1 MLFYRLRNGDG
12 HLVCKREGRENALL
26 FSRDFLRTQT
36 DIMMQTSNFS
46 PRLSSVLAILMLLF
60 VATGCQSCG
69 GDVEPAVRMVIDEV
83 RVVSYDPNYFEDDV
97 NEGLADLYVEVRNHA
112 SQSVYF
118 ATSTADEAILPVTF
132 DVEALSVELEDFS
145 VVMELLLFDE
155 DVATTQD
162 PIALGLT
169 FSPADFASE
178 RPEEHAI
185 QIGENHLVL
194 LLNWY

>member
-1 MLFYRLRNGDG
+1 M
-12 HLVCKREGRENALL
+12 E
-26 FSRDFLRTQT
+26 
-36 DIMMQTSNFS
+36 TSNFS
-46 PRLSSVLAILMLLF
+46 PRLSSVVAILLLLF
-60 VATGCQSCG
+60 IATGCQSCVG
-69 GDVEPAVRMVIDEV
+69 EVDPAVRMVIDEV

-97 NEGLADLYVEVRNHA
+97 NEGLPDLYVEVRHHA

-118 ATSTADEAILPVTF
+118 ATSTADEAVLPVTF
-132 DVEALSVELEDFS
+132 DVEALSVEIEDFS

-169 FSPADFASE
+169 FSPIDFASE
-178 RPEEHAI
+178 RPEEYAV
-185 QIGENHLVL
+185 QLGENHLVL